1 MEKTC
6 SGMARKGRSHYKTK
20 STKVK
25 VVRETTDN
33 FKVLSNEDLRRN
45 RINRFRRDKGGLSFE
60 AAEKLYY
67 QLGMDEF
74 ER

>member
-6 SGMARKGRSHYKTK
+6 SGMARKGRSHYK

-25 VVRETTDN
+25 VVRETTGN

-60 AAEKLYY
+60 AAERLYY

-74 ER
+74 EK